1 MKFGSCDFCLS
12 GLETLEE
19 FEAYKE
25 IIRNGI
31 SSGLFRS
38 NSDFWLGGKYNSNAG
53 KYQWVGSGVNA
64 DIREMYFFYPPA
76 ANHNFRLFYSKHPQ
90 TSKIIYASRSVW
102 FQAGFCE
109 EYPSSSKRAL
119 NTTSTTIVM
128 PKVIPTTTETLTP
141 NTTET
146 TPPTTTTETTTLTT
160 TETTTETTTLTYY

>member
-76 ANHNFRLFYSKHPQ
+76 ANRNFRLFYSKHPQ
-90 TSKIIYASRSVW
+90 TSKIIYASHSVW

-128 PKVIPTTTETLTP
+128 PKVIPTTTETL
-141 NTTET
+141 
-146 TPPTTTTETTTLTT
+146 PPTTTELHHQI
-160 TETTTETTTLTYY
+160 LLKLQHHHY